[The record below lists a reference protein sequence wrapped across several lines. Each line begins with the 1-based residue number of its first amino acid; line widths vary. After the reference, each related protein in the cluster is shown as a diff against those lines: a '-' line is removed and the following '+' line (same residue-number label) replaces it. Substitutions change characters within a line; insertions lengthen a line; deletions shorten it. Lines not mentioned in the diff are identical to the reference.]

1 MTVLKDEMAKK
12 SLLASLP
19 GGRVFQCKLTGIV
32 VDPLPATADTTS
44 SSSSSL
50 NDLMKKSQ
58 SNPLLNRSTSQQV
71 EEIIN
76 FFSELNTND
85 TQRLSFSMPSYLV
98 TNVQYN
104 KCNQYSFLVTTNGD
118 VFFFKMVLNSLS
130 RTPIWHRNLTGLVV
144 MNYYKCDINVRSF
157 FHSFIMLHT
166 RKIYY
171 A

>member
-19 GGRVFQCKLTGIV
+19 GGRVFQCKLTDIV
-32 VDPLPATADTTS
+32 VDTLPALTTADTTTSS

-76 FFSELNTND
+76 FFSELNTKD
-85 TQRLSFSMPSYLV
+85 TQRISFSMPSYLV

-104 KCNQYSFLVTTNGD
+104 KCNQYSFLVNTNGD
-118 VFFFKMVLNSLS
+118 VFFFKMQVIHVCLYIYECLCM
-130 RTPIWHRNLTGLVV
+130 PELC
-144 MNYYKCDINVRSF
+144 MKQNYNCE
-157 FHSFIMLHT
+157 
-166 RKIYY
+166 
-171 A
+171 